1 MDPLVIV
8 FGLGVGILIGMT
20 GIGGGSL
27 MTPLLILFAGIHP
40 TVAIGTDLAYGAVTK
55 TLGGW
60 RHLRKGTVD
69 LGVSKWLA
77 FGSVPGS
84 IAGVVVLDVWLKHSP
99 SILLTGVAIALLVVS
114 VSMLFR
120 ALFLQAAIERES
132 VFLDR
137 ATRVQAVGLGLLLGF
152 LLGLT
157 SVGSGALIGLALILV
172 FRLTPHRVVGTDVF
186 HAAIV
191 LWAAGLAQLVAGNVD
206 FALMGTILIGSLPGV
221 VVGTAVSGR
230 IPAVVLRPTLGCVLL
245 GSSLG
250 VLTKAGVDLPTWTIV
265 GIPALVGLVAA
276 LIHRARPNLA
286 GRARSHS
293 SSSDV
298 TTTEAAAA

>member
-1 MDPLVIV
+1 VDGVVIL
-8 FGLGVGILIGMT
+8 FGLGVGILIGLT

-27 MTPLLILFAGIHP
+27 MTPLLIIVAGIKP

-84 IAGVVVLDVWLKHSP
+84 IAGVVMLEAWLKHSP
-99 SILLTGVAIALLVVS
+99 SVLLTGVAIALLVVS

-120 ALFLQAAIERES
+120 ALFLRAAVERERES
-132 VFLDR
+132 VFLDE
-137 ATRVQAVGLGLLLGF
+137 ATRVRAVAIGAILGF

-191 LWAAGLAQLVAGNVD
+191 LWAAGLAQLVAGNID
-206 FALMGTILIGSLPGV
+206 FGLMSTILVGSLPGV
-221 VVGTAVSGR
+221 VIGSALVGR
-230 IPAVVLRPTLGCVLL
+230 IPAVVLRPALGCVLL
-245 GSSLG
+245 GSALG

-265 GIPALVGLVAA
+265 GIPCIAGAGAA
-276 LIHRARPNLA
+276 LIHRTRPD
-286 GRARSHS
+286 R
-293 SSSDV
+293 
-298 TTTEAAAA
+298 AAAAHDVPTTEVAPA